1 MLTSFRTLNA
11 NGVTPRTPTLV
22 NSPSLLLG
30 SATMPTSSGEMN
42 GVPSELRAIRGSFP
56 NQSPA
61 ALLNEDPSSD
71 IAPFSSTMAFSG
83 LPLAR
88 SARRNPL
95 AIESNPTKTATTSPI
110 PIVAR
115 SVDFQ
120 RTPMLRKLYMIGSA
134 MLGLPQ
140 QFGDSG
146 AIGRNRRKQ
155 PCHQPERHANED
167 SLARDRG
174 G

>member
-1 MLTSFRTLNA
+1 MITPVRTWNA
-11 NGVTPRTPTLV
+11 AGGTPRTPRLV
-22 NSPSLLLG
+22 NSPSLRLG
-30 SATMPTSSGEMN
+30 RATTATSSGETR
-42 GVPSELRAIRGSFP
+42 GDPLPSRAIRGLSDTQFP
-56 NQSPA
+56 P

-71 IAPFSSTMAFSG
+71 IAPFSSTMAFSA

-120 RTPMLRKLYMIGSA
+120 RTPRLRRLYMNGSA

-140 QFGDSG
+140 QFSNFV
-146 AIGRNRRKQ
+146 AIGKNGRK
-155 PCHQPERHANED
+155 
-167 SLARDRG
+167 
-174 G
+174 